1 MTDSNQQKNT
11 FDDRTV
17 SKLLLDFYMYDVIHK
32 SLSESIESEIKRYG
46 NLERGR
52 KVFEKFK
59 NNKFHT
65 FGKMNLAKEKIQS
78 IKEEHDRLLKE
89 LLINIQ
95 EA

>member
-65 FGKMNLAKEKIQS
+65 LGKMNLAKEKIQS